1 MNCFVDA
8 QDFEL
13 GLPVFS
19 FMGNL
24 VGVVARINT
33 SEDLKHDDYK
43 LEASFGHF
51 SNRSRL

>member
-1 MNCFVDA
+1 MLYTERMNCFVDA

-19 FMGNL
+19 IVGNL
-24 VGVVARINT
+24 IGVVAGINK

-43 LEASFGHF
+43 
-51 SNRSRL
+51 